1 MYCFLCG
8 ASLSDP
14 AADSGH
20 LQGAKHM
27 KRINWP
33 LSYWTPPE
41 KDEWDQVISCSEG
54 DAGAHGSQIQDQNLD
69 EVRDA
74 WGAMVDA
81 ATAAAPT
88 AAPTAAPPAVP
99 TAAPTDGDMMRSLS
113 MTHDIAE
120 VKASIDEGKASIVE
134 VKASIAEVK
143 ASIDEGKASIVEVKA
158 SIAEVKA
165 SFADMKAS
173 IEQIKVMLAA
183 LSNSSVMILPEA

>member
-14 AADSGH
+14 AADSMH

-81 ATAAAPT
+81 ATAPT

-143 ASIDEGKASIVEVKA
+143 AS
-158 SIAEVKA
+158 
-165 SFADMKAS
+165 FADMKAS

>member
-1 MYCFLCG
+1 MSDHLPMYTDSSTARLMRQQPWIRPRSYWDGCTRYEMYCFLCG

-14 AADSGH
+14 AADSMH

-33 LSYWTPPE
+33 LSYWTPPV

-81 ATAAAPT
+81 ATAAPDAT
-88 AAPTAAPPAVP
+88 
-99 TAAPTDGDMMRSLS
+99 
-113 MTHDIAE
+113 
-120 VKASIDEGKASIVE
+120 
-134 VKASIAEVK
+134 
-143 ASIDEGKASIVEVKA
+143 
-158 SIAEVKA
+158 
-165 SFADMKAS
+165 
-173 IEQIKVMLAA
+173 
-183 LSNSSVMILPEA
+183 

>member
-14 AADSGH
+14 AADSMH
-20 LQGAKHM
+20 LQGAKHL

-33 LSYWTPPE
+33 VSYWTPPE
-41 KDEWDQVISCSEG
+41 KDEWDQVISCYEG

-134 VKASIAEVK
+134 VKASIA
-143 ASIDEGKASIVEVKA
+143 
-158 SIAEVKA
+158 
-165 SFADMKAS
+165 DMKAS